1 MKNKEKWLLLVFMG
15 LLGFANAQDTL
26 VLRNNTRVVCTVTQ
40 IYAERI
46 EYVSFG
52 DSVKKQYYSYRKNDV
67 MLVRYADGRTDTFN
81 NTALVVSYD
90 DTSADAKRQY
100 TRGYEDGLT
109 RYRPNRERIDGV
121 SAGILTFVSPIA
133 IVVPVVYSFTK
144 VPSRRIQDSE
154 FTESKFESYRKG
166 YLAGAKK
173 RRSRAVWSAY
183 GITTGTCAVGI
194 GLLVFALF
202 Y

>member
-1 MKNKEKWLLLVFMG
+1 MEFKKKWILLIFSG
-15 LLGFANAQDTL
+15 LTGLAFSQDTL
-26 VLRNNTRVVCTVTQ
+26 ILRNNSRVVCKVTQ

-46 EYVSFG
+46 EYVNFG
-52 DSVKKQYYSYRKNDV
+52 DSVKKQYYSYLKNDV
-67 MLVRYADGRTDTFN
+67 MLVRYAGGRTDTFN
-81 NTALVVSYD
+81 NIALVVSYD
-90 DTSADAKRQY
+90 DTSAESKRHY
-100 TRGYEDGLT
+100 ARGYEDGLT
-109 RYRPNRERIDGV
+109 RYRPNRERVDGV

-133 IVVPVVYSFTK
+133 IVVPVVYSFAK

-173 RRSRAVWSAY
+173 RRIRAAWSAY

-194 GLLVFALF
+194 GVLVFALF

>member
-1 MKNKEKWLLLVFMG
+1 MEFKKKWILLIFSG
-15 LLGFANAQDTL
+15 LTGLAFSQDTL
-26 VLRNNTRVVCTVTQ
+26 ILRNNSRVVCKVTK
-40 IYAERI
+40 IYTERI
-46 EYVSFG
+46 EYVNFG
-52 DSVKKQYYSYRKNDV
+52 DSVKKQYYSYLKNDV
-67 MLVRYADGRTDTFN
+67 MLVRYAGGRTDTFN
-81 NTALVVSYD
+81 NIALVVSYD
-90 DTSADAKRQY
+90 DTSAESKRHY
-100 TRGYEDGLT
+100 ARGYEDGLT
-109 RYRPNRERIDGV
+109 RYRPNRERVDGV

-194 GLLVFALF
+194 GVLVFALF